1 MKDLISL
8 VEEYIEKNRLL
19 SAGPLVVGV
28 SGGADSMA
36 LLFVL
41 KDICTRKYP
50 GVELSCAHVHHG
62 IRKESDQDEQT
73 VSAFCRELHV
83 PLHVAHI
90 DIPKVAEEE
99 GLSLETAGRIRR
111 YAFFNELAGPDG
123 VIAVAHHKED
133 QAESIAMHVFR
144 GAGLEGLCGIRPK
157 NGNIIHPFLCLN
169 KKDIL
174 EFCKASNISFCNDV
188 TNEDTTYDRNFF
200 RHEIF
205 PRIENGTG
213 RDPVSALVGLAERVA
228 EENDYLDSL
237 AEEALEKTAAAGGA
251 GSAESEAGKAGLSI
265 PLSALDEM
273 PRALKRRV
281 LRLLAIRTFGD
292 VVDMEAVHW
301 DAVLELCEKKEGS
314 ASIDLPGERLAI
326 RENQKIRF
334 SRTGAFAKEEGG
346 YVKGTGI
353 VVPVG
358 QEYQEIALSELPIG
372 EKVNFCQSF
381 APMRLRFLENEGDI
395 VYNNLTWFFPSSVL
409 SDAVI
414 RTRRQGDTISR
425 AGSSCTKELRRFMNE
440 AQIPQRFRDRVLL
453 VGRGK
458 ETLWLPGVAHAVGFT
473 DAASA
478 EKYRAEREKETGGRE
493 EPLCVLEFFDETT

>member
-41 KDICTRKYP
+41 KDICDRKYP
-50 GVELSCAHVHHG
+50 DISLSCAHIHHG
-62 IRKESDQDEQT
+62 IRAEADHDEKV
-73 VSAFCRELHV
+73 VSEFCLELGV

-90 DIPKVAEEE
+90 DIPKIAKEE
-99 GLSLETAGRIRR
+99 GLSLETAGRLQR
-111 YAFFNELAGPDG
+111 YAFFNEICGEKG
-123 VIAVAHHKED
+123 TVAVAHHMED
-133 QAESIAMHVFR
+133 QAESIAMHIFR
-144 GAGLEGLCGIRPK
+144 GSGMEGLCGIRPK
-157 NGNIIHPFLCLN
+157 NGNVIHPFLCLH
-169 KKDIL
+169 KEDIL
-174 EFCKASNISFCNDV
+174 SFCKARNIKVCNDV
-188 TNEDTTYDRNFF
+188 TNDDTAYDRNFF

-205 PRIENGTG
+205 PKIEEGTG
-213 RDPVSALVGLAERVA
+213 RDPVSALVGLSERVS
-228 EENDYLDSL
+228 EENDFLDSL
-237 AEEALEKTAAAGGA
+237 AEKALEDLCGD
-251 GSAESEAGKAGLSI
+251 EDLSI
-265 PLSALDEM
+265 PQPALAEM
-273 PRALKRRV
+273 PRALRRRV

-292 VVDMEAVHW
+292 VVDIESVHW
-301 DAVLELCEKKEGS
+301 EAVLELSEKTEGS
-314 ASIDLPGERLAI
+314 ASIDLPGERLAV
-326 RENQKIRF
+326 REGGRISFRG
-334 SRTGAFAKEEGG
+334 TGAFAMEEGG

-353 VVPVG
+353 VVPQG
-358 QEYQEIALSELPIG
+358 QEYQEIALASLPIG

-414 RTRRQGDTISR
+414 RTRRKGDTISR

-440 AQIPQRFRDRVLL
+440 AHIPQRFRDRVLL
-453 VGRGK
+453 IGRGN

-473 DAASA
+473 DAFSA
-478 EKYRAEREKETGGRE
+478 EKYRAEKEKETNGRE
-493 EPLCVLEFFDETT
+493 EALCVLEFFEETT